1 MKKGEIGGLY
11 KGLEMKIREKRSVEL
26 SENIKGRQLCSVSL
40 LVGFVHAVG
49 VGGCDGCGVSLD
61 KKKLTHVIL

>member
-40 LVGFVHAVG
+40 LVGFVAGNV
-49 VGGCDGCGVSLD
+49 VF
-61 KKKLTHVIL
+61 